1 MLHPAHDFTSQDYIV
16 NNPCAEWYL
25 NTMRLNGSPT
35 QAYHREHFGTNYDY
49 YNFAEM
55 LGV

>member
-1 MLHPAHDFTSQDYIV
+1 VHPAHDFTSQDYIV